1 MSVPVFDQRAAADF
15 FSETFELA
23 RYYTPDWGLPDD
35 VDGATSGAVAQDF
48 GLVLLELFSLLGQDL
63 ASVVNAIPVQR
74 QLALYRFL
82 DMPLRSAVCA
92 SAPISFSLAQNVAP
106 VTLPKGT
113 AVTDESAQHVHFET
127 DSDLQVLP
135 ATLTAALTAVPRL
148 DCYWDMQ
155 SLWQSGRSAP
165 TFSGDVTDRVERAF
179 SHCLLI
185 GDGALFAPGGAAS
198 RMTIV
203 LTGERLD
210 PEYFGC
216 WCDGALKPLSVKV
229 LGRADRRTCTI
240 EFDAMPTAAAEPLS
254 RLHAALSAYAGR
266 QLDMTDPFIA
276 NNCPSTPLNWLV
288 CMPAIDRQVV
298 PALEGYLPQVDS
310 IWCDFGTLS
319 TLPQQAAFN
328 GTLIDLKV
336 GSYAFGSTAPAVDAS
351 FGVRCDAA
359 FSEPD
364 VPITMHL
371 DVRSITAVHTAKIT
385 WQYWNGIGWSALD
398 ADGDPYHFVD
408 ETNNLMTS
416 GTVSFIC
423 PAIAPTSVAG
433 SQGRWVR
440 AVLSSGDYGDAKN
453 GYDAPFVRSLSIDY
467 GSGGVPSAIWAHNAF
482 DLKPL
487 SAVDSAPYRPLA
499 EEGASVYLGFKAPD
513 LLAYGLGQRLT
524 LYVDVDPR
532 SEHIGYGDP
541 GQWQWFDVVSDA
553 WQPLDIQ
560 VGDAGLARSGTISF
574 IVPRAMF
581 AAVLFSQT
589 ACWFRMLCPSRGNVL
604 RLRGI
609 YPNTV
614 PAANRATYCNEV
626 LGSSNGQPGQRFLLN
641 RADAAASKPEQV
653 VLAVSEDPQYA
664 VAISVLEPVTADLTT
679 LGKSQPQQ
687 QQTSAYPWTR
697 VDSLIEHGP
706 HDRVFAVDVIV
717 GAILFGDGKHGR
729 IPPPGTGNVVATC
742 YAVTLGAGGNVGAGT
757 LTQLSVSVR
766 GIARM
771 TNPVRARGGA
781 DAERVEDL
789 TGSGPALVRANDR
802 AVTSAD
808 VEALACLANA
818 GIRRVRAI
826 EHADGVTSLAGAIFG
841 FGTSARV
848 ACEAPW
854 LELVVLAA
862 SSEPE
867 PLTPMSMLDD
877 ALSYVRARC
886 APALAAHMTA
896 RRPSFKRIDVDI
908 LLQTHAPKSQWP
920 DLRSAITAQLTAFLH
935 PAQGGPA
942 GRGWPIGEVMRYN
955 AIYSFLRS
963 CQSSVT
969 AVTALAVCG
978 QTSDVVLAPDEAPAA
993 GAIDLRF
1000 AEAPQP

>member
-23 RYYTPDWGLPDD
+23 QYYTPDWGLPDD
-35 VDGATSGAVAQDF
+35 VDDVTSGAVAQDF

-82 DMPLRSAVCA
+82 DMPLRPAVCA
-92 SAPISFSLAQNVAP
+92 STPISFSLAQNVAP

-113 AVTDESAQHVHFET
+113 AVTDASAQRAHFET
-127 DSDLQVLP
+127 NSDVQVLP
-135 ATLTAALTAVPRL
+135 ATLSAVLTVVPRL

-165 TFSGDVTDRVERAF
+165 TFAGDVTDRVERAF
-179 SHCLLI
+179 SHCLMI

-198 RMTIV
+198 RMTMV

-210 PEYFGC
+210 PDYFRC
-216 WCDGALKPLSVKV
+216 WCDGALKPLSVNV
-229 LGRADRRTCTI
+229 TGRADRRTCTI
-240 EFDAMPTAAAEPLS
+240 EFDAMPTAAAEPIGQ
-254 RLHAALSAYAGR
+254 LHAALSAYAGHL
-266 QLDMTDPFIA
+266 LDMTDPFIA
-276 NNCPSTPLNWLV
+276 SDCPSTPLNWLV

-298 PALEGYLPQVDS
+298 PALDGYLPQVDS
-310 IWCDFGTLS
+310 VWCDFGTLS

-328 GTLIDLKV
+328 GTPIDLKL
-336 GSYAFGSTAPAVDAS
+336 GGYAFGSTAPTLDAS
-351 FGVRCDAA
+351 FSVRCDAA
-359 FSEPD
+359 FSEPG

-371 DVRSITAVHTAKIT
+371 DVRTITAVHTAEIT
-385 WQYWNGIGWSALD
+385 WQYWNGIGWSALA
-398 ADGDPYHFVD
+398 ADGDPYRFVD

-423 PAIAPTSVAG
+423 PSIAPTSVAG
-433 SQGRWVR
+433 SRGRWVR
-440 AVLSSGDYGDAKN
+440 AVLSRGDYGDAKN
-453 GYDAPFVRSLSIDY
+453 GYDAPFVRSLTIDY
-467 GSGGVPSAIWAHNAF
+467 ESGGIPSAIWTHNAF
-482 DLKPL
+482 DLKQL
-487 SAVDSAPYRPLA
+487 SAVNPEPYRPLA
-499 EEGASVYLGFKAPD
+499 EEGASVYLGFKSPD

-532 SEHIGYGDP
+532 SEHVGYTNP
-541 GQWQWFDVVSDA
+541 GQWQWFDVVSAA
-553 WQPLDIQ
+553 WQPLDIE
-560 VGDAGLARSGTISF
+560 VGDVGLARSGTISF
-574 IVPRAMF
+574 IVPRDMF

-589 ACWFRMLCPSRGNVL
+589 ACWFRMLCPSPDNML

-614 PAANRATYCNEV
+614 TAANRTTYRNEV
-626 LGSSNGQPGQRFLLN
+626 LGSSNGQPGQRFWLN
-641 RADAAASKPEQV
+641 QADAAASTPEQV
-653 VLAVSEDPQYA
+653 VLAVREDPQYA
-664 VAISVLEPVTADLTT
+664 VAISVLEPVAAELAT
-679 LGKSQPQQ
+679 LGKSQPQ

-706 HDRVFAVDVIV
+706 HDRVFAVDVIA
-717 GAILFGDGKHGR
+717 GAIVFGDGKHGR
-729 IPPPGTGNVVATC
+729 IPPPGAGNVIATC
-742 YAVTLGAGGNVGAGT
+742 YAVTLGTGGNVGAGA
-757 LTQLSVSVR
+757 LTQLSASVR

-781 DAERVEDL
+781 DADRVDDL

-802 AVTSAD
+802 AVTAAD

-818 GIRRVRAI
+818 GIGQVRAI
-826 EHADGVTSLAGAIFG
+826 EHADGVTSLASAIFG
-841 FGTSARV
+841 FEPSARV
-848 ACEAPW
+848 PCAAPR

-877 ALSYVRARC
+877 VLAYIRARC
-886 APALAAHMTA
+886 TPALAMHMTA
-896 RRPSFKRIDVDI
+896 RRPSFRRIDVDV
-908 LLQTHAPKSQWP
+908 LLQTNAPKSQWP
-920 DLRSAITAQLTAFLH
+920 DLRLAIASQLTAFLH

-942 GRGWPIGEVMRYN
+942 GRGWPIGEVLRYH
-955 AIYSFLRS
+955 ALYSFLRS
-963 CQSSVT
+963 CQPSVT
-969 AVTALAVCG
+969 AVTAMAVCG
-978 QTSDVVLAPDEAPAA
+978 QASNVVLAPDEAPAA
-993 GAIDLRF
+993 GAIDVRF
-1000 AEAPQP
+1000 AEASQS